1 MAIKQYL
8 EEAMQKV
15 VIERDKEVTI
25 AEQKCMQEKIAPHN
39 AEIDKTLNTAIA
51 RLQKE
56 FTEKSTAEQQAHNAR
71 ITALQQEFTQKKQEI
86 SDAGKAEKEE
96 FAKVTIATETAEIKV
111 KYDRQIDK
119 LRQQIQELG
128 E

>member
-15 VIERDKEVTI
+15 IVERDKEVAI
-25 AEQKCMQEKIAPHN
+25 VEQKCMQEKIAPHN
-39 AEIDKTLNTAIA
+39 AEIDKTVNAAIA
-51 RLQKE
+51 KLQKE
-56 FTEKSTAEQQAHNAR
+56 FAEKSNAEQQAHNAR
-71 ITALQQEFTQKKQEI
+71 ITALQQDFTQKKQEV
-86 SDAGKAEKEE
+86 SDAGVAEKQE